1 MSKYIKLLI
10 FILILAIISAAI
22 LFIDSST
29 DNMNKLMPEI
39 SEGIVKGDKDYNDAV
54 ELVNNK
60 NYKESMN
67 KAVSA
72 GKNYNTSLNKLHIL
86 QNNFSSD
93 VNQVHKN
100 YINNV
105 ILEIELKI
113 KAVDKLKDAIGSFEV
128 NYNSTGS
135 GYAVEANDFMNESM
149 KYKNVRDS
157 LVSDT
162 PKLFKQ
168 NFII

>member
-1 MSKYIKLLI
+1 
-10 FILILAIISAAI
+10 
-22 LFIDSST
+22 
-29 DNMNKLMPEI
+29 
-39 SEGIVKGDKDYNDAV
+39 
-54 ELVNNK
+54 
-60 NYKESMN
+60 MN

-157 LVSDT
+157 LVSDN

>member
-1 MSKYIKLLI
+1 MSKYVKLII
-10 FILILAIISAAI
+10 FILILAIILAAI
-22 LFIDSST
+22 IFIDSST
-29 DNMNKLMPEI
+29 DNMNKLMPKI
-39 SEGIVKGDKDYNDAV
+39 SDGVVNGDKDYNEAV
-54 ELVNNK
+54 GLVNNK
-60 NYKESMN
+60 SYDKSMN

-72 GKNYNTSLNKLHIL
+72 GNNYNDSLNKLHIL

-100 YINNV
+100 YVNNA
-105 ILEIELKI
+105 ILELELKI
-113 KAVDKLKDAIGSFEV
+113 KAVDKLKDAIDCFKV

-135 GYAVEANDFMNESM
+135 AYAVEANDFMNESM
-149 KYKNVRDS
+149 KYKDIRDS
-157 LVSDT
+157 LVSDN

>member
-100 YINNV
+100 YINTV
-105 ILEIELKI
+105 INGMGERAGNADLISCLLAILKSSGLKGKYQMNLI
-113 KAVDKLKDAIGSFEV
+113 KK
-128 NYNSTGS
+128 
-135 GYAVEANDFMNESM
+135 
-149 KYKNVRDS
+149 S
-157 LVSDT
+157 LI
-162 PKLFKQ
+162 F
-168 NFII
+168 